1 MSAAGDD
8 RWSGV
13 KVFSATVAAERER
26 LGERISQWLA
36 ASPSV
41 RVVDKVVL
49 QSSDRGFHC
58 LSITL
63 FYRDD

>member
-1 MSAAGDD
+1 MTAASDE

-26 LGERISQWLA
+26 LGERIAQWLA
-36 ASPSV
+36 ASPSL
-41 RVVDKVVL
+41 RIVDKVVL

-63 FYRDD
+63 FYRHD